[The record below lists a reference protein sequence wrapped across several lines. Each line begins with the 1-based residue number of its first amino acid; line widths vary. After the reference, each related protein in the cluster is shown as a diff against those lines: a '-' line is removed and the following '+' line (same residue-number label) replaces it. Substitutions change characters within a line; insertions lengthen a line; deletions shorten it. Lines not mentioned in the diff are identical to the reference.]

1 MDTAQVKIKSHALDH
16 QFLMPK
22 FVIKNLPD
30 IGITVPVTIQKGCFS
45 RALRCCAGLAKQ
57 QSILFTGRERA

>member
-30 IGITVPVTIQKGCFS
+30 IGITVPVTI
-45 RALRCCAGLAKQ
+45 
-57 QSILFTGRERA
+57 